1 MLPCSDTLFCLCV
14 CVCVLPVTF
23 LYEFSAMLK
32 VIFLQRQFIEGEDVQ
47 TLQDMLTAAARANIH
62 TDHVAFSR
70 TVHLGTP

>member
-23 LYEFSAMLK
+23 LSSN
-32 VIFLQRQFIEGEDVQ
+32 FLAEAKFIEGEDVQ

>member
-1 MLPCSDTLFCLCV
+1 MLPLRYIILR
-14 CVCVLPVTF
+14 VCVLPVTF
-23 LYEFSAMLK
+23 LRIFSHAESN
-32 VIFLQRQFIEGEDVQ
+32 FLAEAKFIEGEDVQ